1 MVKTKEQ
8 YINDVLMDLF
18 FLTKKKGK
26 KINKKKNRIN
36 SSVL

>member
-8 YINDVLMDLF
+8 YINDVFMDLF
-18 FLTKKKGK
+18 FLTEKKGK
-26 KINKKKNRIN
+26 RINKKKRVY

>member
-8 YINDVLMDLF
+8 YINDVFMDLF
-18 FLTKKKGK
+18 FLTEKKGK
-26 KINKKKNRIN
+26 RINKKNGFN